1 MSVIRLLNHYT
12 QHGQL
17 IPYQFDTDQ
26 SQVSSQIS
34 SQFSLQINSQIS
46 LQISSQISSL
56 ISSLQID
63 LVHIHSML
71 RFGETWVTFSL
82 PSALALSQAVVTFL
96 PCAGYVALLS

>member
-26 SQVSSQIS
+26 SQVS
-34 SQFSLQINSQIS
+34 LQINSQIN
-46 LQISSQISSL
+46 SQ

-63 LVHIHSML
+63 LVQTHSML
-71 RFGETWVTFSL
+71 RFGETWVIFSL
-82 PSALALSQAVVTFL
+82 PSALAS
-96 PCAGYVALLS
+96 